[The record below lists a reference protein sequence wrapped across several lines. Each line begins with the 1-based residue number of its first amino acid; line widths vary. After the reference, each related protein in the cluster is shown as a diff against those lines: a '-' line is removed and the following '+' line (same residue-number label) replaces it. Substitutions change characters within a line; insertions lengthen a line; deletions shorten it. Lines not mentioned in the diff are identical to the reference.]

1 MVQDENERSQKM
13 IRINEQTY
21 NRLSTLGSVKDSF
34 NDVIEQLLNCYEIH
48 NGGLRSSSFQ
58 MLIEM
63 FDFPVDEQYKQYTL
77 KLFNEILKLG
87 ENVSYALLVDAKEQP
102 FIESRKNKVIFFK
115 GTTAFCL
122 IRTPRRDSS
131 YLYFPTES
139 KDTNIPGWKDG
150 LSIVDEYRVN
160 DGLKQVIRSFNDR

>member
-1 MVQDENERSQKM
+1 
-13 IRINEQTY
+13 
-21 NRLSTLGSVKDSF
+21 
-34 NDVIEQLLNCYEIH
+34 
-48 NGGLRSSSFQ
+48 
-58 MLIEM
+58 MLCQSHLYA
-63 FDFPVDEQYKQYTL
+63 FPL

-87 ENVSYALLVDAKEQP
+87 ESVSYTLLVDAKEQP

-115 GTTAFCL
+115 GAKAFCL

-150 LSIVDEYRVN
+150 ISIVDEYRVN
-160 DGLKQVIRSFNDR
+160 DCLKQIKRSFNDR